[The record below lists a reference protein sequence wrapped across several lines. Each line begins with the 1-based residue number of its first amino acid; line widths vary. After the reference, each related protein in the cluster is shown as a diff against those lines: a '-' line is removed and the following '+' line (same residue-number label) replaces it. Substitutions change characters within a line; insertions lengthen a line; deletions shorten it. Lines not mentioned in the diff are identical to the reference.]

1 MSSKEQFGPF
11 MLTAEEHDVVLR
23 SLQEYGLSVIERP
36 EQFCMSF
43 DESREEYTSILS
55 ALDIMFPESEEEEW
69 DADPCA
75 CPGCG
80 CLPGE
85 GRTRGCMDKIGCGY
99 QTSIIYPQCSECNE
113 SLSLSDIEDYRTA
126 ANGADDRGFP
136 EVCQICAFDYIFK
149 GPIRWC

>member
-1 MSSKEQFGPF
+1 MSDKEQFGPF

-23 SLQEYGLSVIERP
+23 SLQEYDIALNKGLDK
-36 EQFCMSF
+36 F
-43 DESREEYTSILS
+43 DLTDEEIKVEIKVARS
-55 ALDIMFPESEEEEW
+55 ALDIMFPESDDEGV
-69 DADPCA
+69 DPCA

-85 GRTRGCMDKIGCGY
+85 GRTRGCMDKMGCGY